1 MNKIEVRLEETGDQT
16 FSLVMKESEGSDEI
30 VVAVIGQLVTG
41 RWSVSIPIENE
52 EEEPTEYTC
61 LRYDH
66 AIIGAVR
73 DSNIPQSEKGR
84 IFMELTSD
92 RCQKCG
98 SEDLFAISEGFWCI
112 WCRSCGEY
120 ADLD

>member
-1 MNKIEVRLEETGDQT
+1 MNKIEVRLEETGDEA
-16 FSLVMKESEGSDEI
+16 FSLIMKESDEGPE
-30 VVAVIGQLVTG
+30 VAVASIKRLINSK
-41 RWSVSIPIENE
+41 WSVFIPAEDG
-52 EEEPTEYTC
+52 EEPTEYTC

-66 AIIGAVR
+66 AIVGAVR
-73 DSNIPQSEKGR
+73 DSDIPKSEKGR
-84 IFMELTSD
+84 VFAELTSD